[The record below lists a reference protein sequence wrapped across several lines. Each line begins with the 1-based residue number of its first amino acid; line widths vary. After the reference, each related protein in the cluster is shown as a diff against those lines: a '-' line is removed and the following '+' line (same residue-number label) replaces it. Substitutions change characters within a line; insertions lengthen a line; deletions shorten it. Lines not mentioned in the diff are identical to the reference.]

1 MRKLFLLLIAVALFT
16 MTGAQTNLITNGSFE
31 NDFWPSRQ
39 PGSKVFA
46 RSVDYAE
53 PARVAQY
60 FNEKTEAYWP
70 KITDATPSP
79 VFDTESG
86 IWYLRN
92 IINYNYV
99 RLYVDTLKPNTP
111 DGSRCLTFHNTKYSG
126 TNTPARNVSA
136 NTPYSHT
143 AFQRVSLNNS
153 KKYDLSFSYMKMDS
167 LLGTASGTTNLRTD
181 NFATRFVAG
190 IVSSTDP
197 TSPLDFT
204 YVVDIPIPVTG
215 DESWKDTTIL
225 LDLPL
230 LIEANEIL
238 DFSTSAIIFGLQ
250 TKTDP
255 ESTVTYT
262 MLPGQMSID
271 NIVLKEASTVDVLP
285 VNKSINFRVQ
295 NKTLIVNDVIKSVQ
309 VYDLLG
315 NLLHQNMKVSN
326 NEVYKFKTTGTYLV
340 RLDDKAAKVIV
351 Y

>member
-1 MRKLFLLLIAVALFT
+1 
-16 MTGAQTNLITNGSFE
+16 
-31 NDFWPSRQ
+31 
-39 PGSKVFA
+39 
-46 RSVDYAE
+46 
-53 PARVAQY
+53 
-60 FNEKTEAYWP
+60 
-70 KITDATPSP
+70 
-79 VFDTESG
+79 
-86 IWYLRN
+86 
-92 IINYNYV
+92 
-99 RLYVDTLKPNTP
+99 
-111 DGSRCLTFHNTKYSG
+111 
-126 TNTPARNVSA
+126 
-136 NTPYSHT
+136 
-143 AFQRVSLNNS
+143 
-153 KKYDLSFSYMKMDS
+153 
-167 LLGTASGTTNLRTD
+167 
-181 NFATRFVAG
+181 RFVAG
-190 IVSSTDP
+190 IVTSPDP
-197 TSPLDFT
+197 PSPLDFT
-204 YVVDIPIPVTG
+204 SVVDIPIPVTG

-326 NEVYKFKTTGTYLV
+326 KEVYKFKTTGTYLV